1 MAIWIQSGREGGGA
15 AAAKRFG
22 PVSVRY
28 TSPSDMQFGIKR
40 GGSHARTPRG
50 GEGEA
55 WMLHTEEF
63 SLVVFKSLLLLHPN
77 RHKKGALI

>member
-1 MAIWIQSGREGGGA
+1 MAIWIQSGREGGRIGGGGGA

-40 GGSHARTPRG
+40 GGSHAWTPRG

-55 WMLHTEEF
+55 AT
-63 SLVVFKSLLLLHPN
+63 N
-77 RHKKGALI
+77 RGIQFRSV